1 MLTFL
6 ISAIKIIV
14 ILGFLVLIHETG
26 HFLVARLMK
35 VKVNEFSIGFG
46 PKIWKKETKTTLY
59 TLRAIP
65 LGGFVNMEGEA
76 EPSEEEGSFSKLS
89 VPKRFAIVAA
99 GAVVNIVFGLALC
112 FVVFWI
118 ASGNFG
124 NALLAT
130 GRVIVVTAKGI
141 KELFTS
147 AGSAV
152 DQFVGPV
159 GISSIISS
167 TQGILEFLYMMAIIS
182 FSLGI
187 TNLLPI
193 PALDGGKLL
202 LLIIEAIR
210 RKPLKEK
217 TEITIQLAGFLL
229 LMMLAAYV
237 TVNDIIR
244 IF

>member
-1 MLTFL
+1 M
-6 ISAIKIIV
+6 

-35 VKVNEFSIGFG
+35 VKVNEFAIGFG
-46 PKIWKKETKTTLY
+46 PKIWRKETKNTTY

-65 LGGFVNMEGEA
+65 LGGFVSMVGEA
-76 EPSEEEGSFSKLS
+76 EPSEEEGSFSRLS

-99 GAVVNIVFGLALC
+99 GAIVNIIFGLLLC
-112 FVVFWI
+112 FCVFWI
-118 ASGNFG
+118 ASKDFSR
-124 NALLAT
+124 AIMAT
-130 GRVIVVTAKGI
+130 GNIIAVTAQGM

-147 AGSAV
+147 AGTAV

-167 TQGILEFLYMMAIIS
+167 TQGILEFLYMMAVIS

-210 RKPLKEK
+210 KKPLKEK
-217 TEITIQLAGFLL
+217 TEISIQMAGFLL
-229 LMMLAAYV
+229 LAMLAIYV
-237 TVNDIIR
+237 TMNDITR

>member
-1 MLTFL
+1 M
-6 ISAIKIIV
+6 
-14 ILGFLVLIHETG
+14 
-26 HFLVARLMK
+26 
-35 VKVNEFSIGFG
+35 
-46 PKIWKKETKTTLY
+46 
-59 TLRAIP
+59 
-65 LGGFVNMEGEA
+65 
-76 EPSEEEGSFSKLS
+76 
-89 VPKRFAIVAA
+89 
-99 GAVVNIVFGLALC
+99 VNIVFGLALC

-130 GRVIVVTAKGI
+130 GRVIVVTAEGI

-237 TVNDIIR
+237 TVNDITR